1 MSTLKLT
8 TAYEKNTEQA
18 QQISEANSTPKEL
31 TSNSVSS
38 TVRNSDESRL
48 LYNESETRQML
59 AGISR
64 ASLWRLEKRG
74 LIKSIRW
81 SRHKLYAKNEINRL
95 ITEGI

>member
-18 QQISEANSTPKEL
+18 QQNSEAISTPKEL
-31 TSNSVSS
+31 TSNGVSP
-38 TVRNSDESRL
+38 TIRNSDESRL

>member
-1 MSTLKLT
+1 MSTLQLA
-8 TAYEKNTEQA
+8 TANNENHGQA
-18 QQISEANSTPKEL
+18 DQISELISTPRGPAL
-31 TSNSVSS
+31 NYASSV
-38 TVRNSDESRL
+38 TRNADDSRL
-48 LYNESETRQML
+48 LYNERETRQML

>member
-1 MSTLKLT
+1 MSTLQPA
-8 TAYEKNTEQA
+8 TAYDKNHEQA
-18 QQISEANSTPKEL
+18 DQISELISTPRGPAL
-31 TSNSVSS
+31 SSASSV
-38 TVRNSDESRL
+38 TRNSDDSRL

>member
-18 QQISEANSTPKEL
+18 QQISEAISTSKEQ
-31 TSNSVSS
+31 TSNSGSP
-38 TVRNSDESRL
+38 TVRNPDESRL

-95 ITEGI
+95 ISEGI